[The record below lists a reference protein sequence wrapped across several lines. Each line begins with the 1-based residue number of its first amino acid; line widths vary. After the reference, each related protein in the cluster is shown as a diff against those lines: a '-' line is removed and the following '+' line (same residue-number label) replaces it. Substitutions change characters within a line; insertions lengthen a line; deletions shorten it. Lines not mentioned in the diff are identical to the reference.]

1 METLLVIADL
11 FSEVPN
17 GFSGGNIIDQNVNVN
32 VNINVKVIKRF
43 SVQGSKVGR

>member
-1 METLLVIADL
+1 VIADL

-32 VNINVKVIKRF
+32 VNINVKSERQFRV
-43 SVQGSKVGR
+43 SKGAGLKSLRIG